1 MSDLEDRVAI
11 VTGAARGQGE
21 AEARLLAD
29 HGARVVITD
38 VLAEQG
44 AAVAADIGERALFV
58 SHDVSSATGWSAVVA
73 ATLERF
79 GRIDVLVN
87 NAAIA
92 PVLDLEET
100 DPDGYDRV
108 YRVNQLGV
116 FLGMRAVVGPMK
128 DIGGGSIINISS
140 IAGVRAASNMFA
152 YSATKWA
159 VRGMTKSA
167 ALSLARYKIRVNVIL
182 PGAIDTPMLD
192 DTPPGM
198 NAALVQAT
206 PLGRL
211 GLSAEVAEAVCFLA
225 SDKSSFVTGVD
236 FPVDGGMSA

>member
-1 MSDLEDRVAI
+1 MRDLDDRVAI

-21 AEARLLAD
+21 AEARLLAER
-29 HGARVVITD
+29 GASVVITD
-38 VLAEQG
+38 VLTEQG

-58 SHDVSSATGWSAVVA
+58 SHDVSSATGWAAVVT

-159 VRGMTKSA
+159 VRGMSKSA

-192 DTPPGM
+192 GTPPGM